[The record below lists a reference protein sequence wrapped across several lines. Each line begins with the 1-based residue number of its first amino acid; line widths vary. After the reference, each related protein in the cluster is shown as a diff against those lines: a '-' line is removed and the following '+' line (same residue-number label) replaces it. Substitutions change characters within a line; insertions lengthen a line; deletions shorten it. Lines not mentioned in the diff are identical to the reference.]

1 MLSILCMPLYIMGI
15 IMLAFPTTR
24 PWVGIFGIMGVLG
37 SAQAAFAVIPSRLD
51 LLWLVVIHLVPA
63 VLFLVVSIRA
73 FRNRPNRWS
82 SQFKLPEALHH
93 VEGGFMPRPSM
104 HVHAPL
110 SQPALF
116 EVATSRGPAE
126 GTRRGL

>member
-1 MLSILCMPLYIMGI
+1 MKGLRALLALGVVVLVLPMPASALCADPASCRILTASMLSILCMPLYIMGI

-73 FRNRPNRWS
+73 FRNRPKPMVIPV
-82 SQFKLPEALHH
+82 Q
-93 VEGGFMPRPSM
+93 
-104 HVHAPL
+104 AP
-110 SQPALF
+110 
-116 EVATSRGPAE
+116 
-126 GTRRGL
+126 